1 MIRVDTTVLADLINR
16 CFAFATDAR
25 VAPGAQAAFLADG
38 KRLRGLLLNLL
49 SAQFDD
55 GTQAVVDANQQ
66 LTDVNAR
73 LSNSV
78 AALDNLA
85 ASLAAVASIVGSL
98 DQLLG
103 VAAAFV

>member
-1 MIRVDTTVLADLINR
+1 MIRVDTTALVDLINR

-25 VAPGAQAAFLADG
+25 VAWDAQVAFLADG

-55 GTQAVVDANQQ
+55 GTQAVLEANQEIAN
-66 LTDVNAR
+66 VNTR

-78 AALDNLA
+78 AALANLA
-85 ASLAAVASIVGSL
+85 GSLAAVAAIVASL
-98 DQLLG
+98 DKLLDL
-103 VAAAFV
+103 AAAFV

>member
-1 MIRVDTTVLADLINR
+1 MIRVDTTTLADLINR

-25 VAPGAQAAFLADG
+25 LAQNVQAAFLADG

-55 GTQAVVDANQQ
+55 GTQAVLEANQEI
-66 LTDVNAR
+66 TNVNAQ
-73 LSNSV
+73 LSDSV
-78 AALDNLA
+78 AALANVA

-98 DQLLG
+98 DKLLG
-103 VAAAFV
+103 VASAFV

>member
-1 MIRVDTTVLADLINR
+1 MIRVDTTTLADLINR

-25 VAPGAQAAFLADG
+25 VPRDAQVAFLADG

-55 GTQAVVDANQQ
+55 GTQAVLEANQEI
-66 LTDVNAR
+66 TNVNAQ
-73 LSNSV
+73 LSNMV
-78 AALDNLA
+78 AALANIA

-98 DQLLG
+98 DKLLG
-103 VAAAFV
+103 VAVAFV

>member
-1 MIRVDTTVLADLINR
+1 MIRVDTTGLADLINR

-25 VAPGAQAAFLADG
+25 VASEAQAAFLADG

-55 GTQAVVDANQQ
+55 GTQAVLDANEEI
-66 LTDVNAR
+66 TNVNTR

-78 AALDNLA
+78 AALANIA

-98 DQLLG
+98 DKLLG
-103 VAAAFV
+103 VAATFV

>member
-16 CFAFATDAR
+16 CFAFAMDAR
-25 VAPGAQAAFLADG
+25 VAPDTQAALLADG

-66 LTDVNAR
+66 LTEVNTR

-78 AALDNLA
+78 TVLENMAE
-85 ASLAAVASIVGSL
+85 SLAAVASIVGSL
-98 DQLLG
+98 DKLLG
-103 VAAAFV
+103 VATAFV